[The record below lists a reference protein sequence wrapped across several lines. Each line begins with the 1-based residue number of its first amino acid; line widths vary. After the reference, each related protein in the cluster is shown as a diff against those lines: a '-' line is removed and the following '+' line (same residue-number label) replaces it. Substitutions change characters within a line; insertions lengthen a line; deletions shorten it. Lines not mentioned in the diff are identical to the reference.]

1 MQAGN
6 SSQGLSSLTG
16 VGTASSFSNHP
27 PLGTKKFDVLEAYED
42 ANVPN
47 IKFSIFKGGIDT
59 GIDIGNFTL
68 PKNESDYV

>member
-1 MQAGN
+1 
-6 SSQGLSSLTG
+6 LTSLTG
-16 VGTASSFSNHP
+16 VGTANNFSNHP
-27 PLGTKKFDVLEAYED
+27 QLAAKKFDVLEAYED
-42 ANVPN
+42 WNVPN

>member
-1 MQAGN
+1 
-6 SSQGLSSLTG
+6 LTSLTG
-16 VGTASSFSNHP
+16 VGTANNFSIHP
-27 PLGTKKFDVLEAYED
+27 PLAAKKFDVLEAYED

>member
-1 MQAGN
+1 MT
-6 SSQGLSSLTG
+6 SLTG
-16 VGTASSFSNHP
+16 VGTANNFSNQP
-27 PLGTKKFDVLEAYED
+27 PLSAKKFDVLEAYED

>member
-6 SSQGLSSLTG
+6 SGLST
-16 VGTASSFSNHP
+16 GTANNNHP
-27 PLGTKKFDVLEAYED
+27 PLVAKKFDVLEAYED
-42 ANVPN
+42 VNVPN